1 MVEEEAKKGKS
12 KGRYVT
18 WAVAIGLVVYVG
30 WMLGPYL
37 RSTLVRDAAVTTW
50 IHVATSP
57 IYGEVGRILPKP
69 GDEIADEG
77 HIVQVRNAK
86 ADSSGVDTASAE
98 VEAAAS
104 RVKAASS
111 LLAELKRFREERQR
125 QFEIYRDVYLT
136 ELDVELRGTRLRLQ
150 RGQTELETLARLA
163 ARKEKLAKSGSAAQS
178 DLDEAR
184 TRMLTLERL
193 LAGLAEEESKRVA
206 RHEAA
211 LTGIIVL
218 DDGSDPEW
226 GERSLHE
233 LDSDIAHAQYRL
245 AEAKANLRNAK
256 AQAAA
261 EAENFENLTQGHVK
275 APAGA
280 VLWSTIVGEGAA
292 VDIGTPVASW
302 IDCDLL
308 LVDVPVADAEVPLLK
323 PGTEAK
329 VIFEGD
335 ARSHNAFVYLT
346 RGSASTIKEDDLAAL
361 AKGREAG
368 VAQALLLLEM
378 DRDHEEHCPVG
389 HAAYVD
395 FPDIGLIDVIRAR
408 LRI

>member
-1 MVEEEAKKGKS
+1 MEDEARTRRNH
-12 KGRYVT
+12 GRYVT
-18 WAVAIGLVVYVG
+18 WAVALGLVVYIG

-69 GDEIADEG
+69 GDEIADKG
-77 HIVQVRNAK
+77 HIVLVQNAK
-86 ADSSGVDTASAE
+86 ADSSGVDAARAE
-98 VEAAAS
+98 VEVAENL
-104 RVKAASS
+104 VDASS
-111 LLAELKRFREERQR
+111 TLLDRLIRFREERRQ
-125 QFEIYRDVYLT
+125 QFEAYREVYLT
-136 ELDVELRGTRLRLQ
+136 ELDVELRGTRRQLQ
-150 RGQTELETLARLA
+150 RGRAELETLARMADRKETLTRSDSA
-163 ARKEKLAKSGSAAQS
+163 ARS
-178 DLDEAR
+178 DLDETHA
-184 TRMLTLERL
+184 RMLALERL
-193 LAGLAEEESKRVA
+193 LAGLAEEESAQMA

-211 LTGIIVL
+211 LGSIIVL
-218 DDGSDPEW
+218 DDGSDPDW
-226 GERSLHE
+226 GARTLHE
-233 LDSDIAHAQYRL
+233 LDSEIAHAEYHLAAARGRL
-245 AEAKANLRNAK
+245 ENAR
-256 AQAAA
+256 ARAAA
-261 EAENFENLTQGHVK
+261 EAENFKNLTQGHVK

-308 LVDVPVADAEVPLLK
+308 LVDVPVADAEVPLLR
-323 PGTEAK
+323 PGTQAQ

-335 ARSHNAFVYLT
+335 TRTHEAVVYLT
-346 RGSASTIKEDDLAAL
+346 RGSASTIKEEDLAAL
-361 AKGREAG
+361 AKGRDAG

-378 DRDHEEHCPVG
+378 DRQELELCPVG